1 MNTRAAR
8 MPWYR
13 EPWPWLLMAGPAAVV
28 IAGVATL
35 YLAVVSNDG
44 VVADDYYKR
53 GLAIN
58 QTLSRDAL
66 ALQRNYRAQITF
78 AADYG
83 KVTVAFASGAPARE
97 QLVLRIAHPGR
108 LVLDH
113 RLPLTRV
120 AEDRY
125 AAAFPPLTP
134 GRWRITLED
143 TSQTWRLV
151 GDVVT
156 PGQTRVELAPR

>member
-1 MNTRAAR
+1 MTLHAAR

-28 IAGVATL
+28 IAGVVTI

-66 ALQRNYRAQITF
+66 ARQRDYRAQVKF
-78 AADYG
+78 AANFSH
-83 KVTVAFASGAPARE
+83 VSVSFAGATPGRE
-97 QLVLRIAHPGR
+97 QLVLRLAHPGR
-108 LVLDH
+108 PALD
-113 RLPLTRV
+113 RVLPLTRV
-120 AEDRY
+120 ADNTHV
-125 AAAFPPLTP
+125 AAFPALAP
-134 GRWRITLED
+134 GRRQLTLED
-143 TSQTWRLV
+143 SGQTWRLV
-151 GDVVT
+151 GDAAI
-156 PGQTRVELAPR
+156 PGAGDIELAPR